1 MATLTCPIP
10 ENINP
15 LTANGFRFNI
25 SKLPE
30 VDFFCQQVNLPGIM
44 LGAPEFATPF
54 LQTPIPG
61 ETLTYDNL
69 TIQFLIDE
77 GMVNYQSIYN
87 WIVALGFPQSYE
99 QYITFVSEDQR
110 NTTNELMRNFSDGVL
125 QILNSSNN
133 VVKTVHFRDMFPT
146 SIETLTFDSTLGD
159 VQYLVGSATF
169 KFGYYEFIT

>member
-1 MATLTCPIP
+1 MATVSCPIP

-15 LTANGFRFNI
+15 LTSNGFRFNI

-44 LGAPEFATPF
+44 LGSPEFGTPF
-54 LQTPIPG
+54 MQTPIPG

-77 GMVNYQSIYN
+77 GMVNYQAIYN
-87 WIVALGFPQSYE
+87 WIVALGFPQSYD
-99 QYITFVSEDQR
+99 QYINFVNEDQR

-133 VVKTVHFRDMFPT
+133 VVKTIQFRDMFPT
-146 SIETLTFDSTLGD
+146 AIESLTFDSTLGD
-159 VQYLVGSATF
+159 VQYLIGSATF
-169 KFGYYEFIT
+169 RFGYYEFLE